1 MKKMFSVILCV
12 IMVMAIAT
20 CAFAFA
26 GKLPIGGGQI
36 APGGGTE
43 PAEVTNFKT
52 LVDSIGEV
60 TLEDKEA
67 IENAEAALQAL
78 KDSLGR
84 IWDMGASKQLQQWTD
99 ALTNARTSY
108 DALVAAQ
115 NPGDGNIDENGDGTM
130 MVFAILA
137 LSMTAMVVL
146 VSRKRA
152 F

>member
-20 CAFAFA
+20 CAFA
-26 GKLPIGGGQI
+26 GKLPSGGVPI

-43 PAEVTNFKT
+43 PAEVTNFKA

-84 IWDMGASKQLQQWTD
+84 HWDMGASKQLQQWTD

-146 VSRKRA
+146 VSKKRA